1 MMNIIIILTYHLIKD
16 QNIFKQLLWKLEDF
30 NSILYE
36 WYNNESKFDLLKDLW
51 KSKLC
56 IYNLSKDSDEELE

>member
-1 MMNIIIILTYHLIKD
+1 MIKD

-30 NSILYE
+30 NSLLYE